1 MDTSY
6 IYVVGQPDPN
16 SGVVD
21 SIHKA
26 GYQAGILID
35 VRIKK
40 RNLDTYDRVVEV
52 DYDQMSVELP
62 RLESLGLNIA
72 GLVCTYENY
81 IVAKAKLGE
90 HFSVPTPS
98 LESAR
103 LATDKSL
110 MRRAF
115 LDADRTISPDFT
127 TVDTL
132 EQALE
137 FARTHSYPLIIKPTN
152 LVKSLL
158 VLKCDDEQQLIER
171 FNYAS
176 GTIGQLYEKY
186 KIYERSPQLIIE
198 EFIVGEQFSIAAFV
212 DSDGAPHFCDGIVSL
227 KNAQDIHVDDNYLYS
242 RTLPANLPEELTK
255 EMFDVAEK
263 GVRALKMASV
273 PAHIELMSG
282 PAGTKI
288 VEIGARIGGYR
299 PRMYNYS
306 YGLDLVTQEVNLA
319 LGKQPIL
326 NGSFSTFCAVY
337 ELFPEIEG
345 IFKSISGN
353 INSDLLT
360 YYRITAKDGTLV
372 GPAKNGF
379 KAVAIIIV
387 THQNQ
392 KQFDEICRQ
401 VETARVKVSA

>member
-1 MDTSY
+1 MNTSY

-21 SIHKA
+21 VIHKA
-26 GYQAGILID
+26 GYLAGILID
-35 VRIKK
+35 VQLKK
-40 RNLDTYDRVVEV
+40 KNLDQYDNVVEV
-52 DYDQMSVELP
+52 NFNELEDEIL
-62 RLESLGLNIA
+62 RLESLNLNIA
-72 GLVCTYENY
+72 GLLCTYENY

-90 HFSVPTPS
+90 YFNVPAPS

-132 EQALE
+132 DQALE
-137 FARTHSYPLIIKPTN
+137 FARNHSYPLIIKPTN

-171 FNYAS
+171 FTYATE
-176 GTIGQLYEKY
+176 TIGQLYEKY
-186 KIYERSPQLIIE
+186 KIYDRAPQLIIE
-198 EFIVGEQFSIAAFV
+198 EFIIGEQYSIAAFV
-212 DSDGAPHFCDGIVSL
+212 DSEGTPHFCDGIVSL

-242 RTLPANLPEELTK
+242 RTLPVDLSDELTK
-255 EMFDVAEK
+255 EMFEVADK
-263 GVRALKMASV
+263 GVRALKMTSV

-282 PAGTKI
+282 PNGTKI
-288 VEIGARIGGYR
+288 IEIGARIGGYR

-306 YGLDLVTQEVNLA
+306 YGLDLISQEVNLA
-319 LGKQPIL
+319 LGKTPEL
-326 NGSFSTFCAVY
+326 NGLFSTYSAVY

-345 IFKSISGN
+345 NFDAITGE
-353 INSDLLT
+353 INPELLT
-360 YYRITAKDGTLV
+360 YYKVTANQGDLI

-379 KAVAIIIV
+379 KATAIIIV
-387 THQNQ
+387 TEKDKNR
-392 KQFDEICRQ
+392 FDELCQQ
-401 VETARVKVSA
+401 VETARVKVV